1 MAEGEKIRVLVV
13 DDISETRENIR
24 KLLQFETD
32 IEVVGAARSGK
43 EAIQLVPETRP
54 DVILMDINMPDMDG
68 ITATEIIRKESPYL
82 QVVMLSVQGDHDYMR
97 RAMLVGARDFLTKP
111 PSVDDLTSTIR
122 RAGKLA
128 LEEKAKRTKNNE
140 VQSTNGFSSYIVPSR
155 KNGKVIMVFSPKGG
169 VGSTTV
175 AVNLAISLHN
185 EETKAVLIDADL
197 QFGDVSLFLNEHN
210 KNSIL
215 DLSSR
220 VEELDDE
227 IVESV
232 MIKNKSTGLD
242 VLSSPL
248 RPELAEKIS
257 ADQVTKLLNYLKGI
271 YSYIIVDTSSNIDD
285 ITLSILDVCDLIV
298 LISTQDI
305 PSIKNN
311 RLFLELLASL
321 DFSRE
326 RIVFCLNKFDRRIA
340 IPPEKIGDHLKL
352 KIDSI
357 IPLDEQVVIPS
368 VNRGT
373 PFVNIH
379 RSQPAARGII
389 SLAESVRFRLIKNI
403 SNLVMTP

>member
-1 MAEGEKIRVLVV
+1 M
-13 DDISETRENIR
+13 
-24 KLLQFETD
+24 
-32 IEVVGAARSGK
+32 
-43 EAIQLVPETRP
+43 
-54 DVILMDINMPDMDG
+54 
-68 ITATEIIRKESPYL
+68 
-82 QVVMLSVQGDHDYMR
+82 
-97 RAMLVGARDFLTKP
+97 
-111 PSVDDLTSTIR
+111 
-122 RAGKLA
+122 
-128 LEEKAKRTKNNE
+128 
-140 VQSTNGFSSYIVPSR
+140 
-155 KNGKVIMVFSPKGG
+155 
-169 VGSTTV
+169 
-175 AVNLAISLHN
+175 
-185 EETKAVLIDADL
+185 
-197 QFGDVSLFLNEHN
+197 
-210 KNSIL
+210 
-215 DLSSR
+215 
-220 VEELDDE
+220 
-227 IVESV
+227 
-232 MIKNKSTGLD
+232 
-242 VLSSPL
+242 
-248 RPELAEKIS
+248 AEKIS
-257 ADQVTKLLNYLKGI
+257 ADQVTKLLNYLKGV

>member
-1 MAEGEKIRVLVV
+1 MV
-13 DDISETRENIR
+13 R

-43 EAIQLVPETRP
+43 EAIQLVPETKP
-54 DVILMDINMPDMDG
+54 DVVLMDINMPDMDG
-68 ITATEIIRKESPYL
+68 IAATEIIRKESPYL
-82 QVVMLSVQGDHDYMR
+82 QVVILSVQGDHDYMR

-111 PSVDDLTSTIR
+111 PTVDDLTSTIR

-128 LEEKAKRTKNNE
+128 HEEKAKKALIAN
-140 VQSTNGFSSYIVPSR
+140 VQSNNGFHTNSLTPQ

-185 EETKAVLIDADL
+185 EETRAVLIDADL
-197 QFGDVSLFLNEHN
+197 QFGDVSLFLNEHG

-220 VEELDDE
+220 VDELEED

-232 MIKNKSTGLD
+232 MIKNKLTGLD
-242 VLSSPL
+242 VLASPL
-248 RPELAEKIS
+248 RPELAEKVK
-257 ADQVTKLLNYLKGI
+257 ADQVSKLLEYLKGI

-285 ITLSILDVCDLIV
+285 ITLSVLDVCDLIV
-298 LISTQDI
+298 LLSSQGI

-311 RLFLELLASL
+311 RLFLELLATL

-326 RIVFCLNKFDRRIA
+326 KIVFCLNKFDRRIA
-340 IPPEKIGDHLKL
+340 IPPEKIGEHLKL

-368 VNRGT
+368 VNKGT
-373 PFVNIH
+373 PFVNTH
-379 RSQPAARGII
+379 RSQPASRGII
-389 SLAESVRFRLIKNI
+389 ALAEAVRFRLINNV
-403 SNLVMTP
+403 SNMVMAP